1 MTIATPTMPLLS
13 STNKSTG
20 SSSSRANPLDHRHEH
35 VWFFEETN
43 DFDNT
48 TSAEVLTKSGI
59 IQITTKWKYIAGNYT
74 ILDNLLNPIWTFIT
88 NNFIPITIAPN
99 TITALGG
106 CCCLFS
112 YIVTAHYNFNLVNHT
127 NNNTAVG
134 GGSSSS
140 SLMTSDNSNDIMFMD
155 NQDGSSNNN
164 DHDSSSSSVLP
175 NWIYLVNGLCLMLYY
190 TLDCC
195 DGKS

>member
-1 MTIATPTMPLLS
+1 MIATPTMPLLS
-13 STNKSTG
+13 STNKSMG
-20 SSSSRANPLDHRHEH
+20 SSSRANPLDHRHEH

-74 ILDNLLNPIWTFIT
+74 ILDNILNPLWTYIT
-88 NNFIPITIAPN
+88 YNFIPITIAPN

-112 YIVTAHYNFNLVNHT
+112 YIITAHYNFNLVNNG
-127 NNNTAVG
+127 NNNTG
-134 GGSSSS
+134 PLPSSS
-140 SLMTSDNSNDIMFMD
+140 SLLMTTSDNDIMFMD